1 MTKLTKTF
9 SKEVPSTI
17 KDEAEKQS
25 YLKNLAGK
33 TFTADVELFDDLK
46 DKPEDRVKA
55 FVEAHGAGVA
65 AAALEASFRIRYQA
79 VMKSAAEAKNGNISK
94 EELTEVCSKHDFS
107 APVNKRSGGVA
118 KAKTITADDYNSWM
132 VAQMAGKTPQE
143 QQQFLQEQAKAIR
156 EKLAANK

>member
-1 MTKLTKTF
+1 MTELTKTF
-9 SKEVPSTI
+9 SKNVPSNI
-17 KDEAEKQS
+17 KEEAEKQA
-25 YLKNLAGK
+25 YLQNLAGK
-33 TFTADVELFDDLK
+33 TFSADVELFDDLK
-46 DKPEDRVKA
+46 DKPEDRVMA

-107 APVNKRSGGVA
+107 APVKRSGGAVKA
-118 KAKTITADDYNSWM
+118 KAITADDYNSWM

>member
-1 MTKLTKTF
+1 MTELTKTF
-9 SKEVPSTI
+9 SKNVPSNI
-17 KDEAEKQS
+17 KEEAEKQA
-25 YLKNLAGK
+25 YLQNLAGK
-33 TFTADVELFDDLK
+33 TFSADVELFDDLK
-46 DKPEDRVKA
+46 DKPEDRVMA

-107 APVNKRSGGVA
+107 APVRSGGAVKA
-118 KAKTITADDYNSWM
+118 KAITADDYNSWM

-156 EKLAANK
+156 EKLAAGK